1 MRWSLAALL
10 RVGGSDK
17 TCHQEIIT
25 YKGSQSGPAY
35 LRIRSDDRSSYFGI
49 NDNVSMESLSTSM
62 PHSDV
67 CWSGGPHI
75 DIPVT
80 ATAWI
85 DVSGTESAACADPHD
100 NSQCQPAPSDPQGRQ
115 RAVLQFGQVNE
126 IHIDVVDPQ

>member
-1 MRWSLAALL
+1 MSVLVTLRRKSGHAGVMSVERRLTMVFPLRAFHALVAGCLASCG
-10 RVGGSDK
+10 GGSDK

-62 PHSDV
+62 AHSDV

-75 DIPVT
+75 DIPCT

-85 DVSGTESAACADPHD
+85 DVSGT
-100 NSQCQPAPSDPQGRQ
+100 
-115 RAVLQFGQVNE
+115 
-126 IHIDVVDPQ
+126 